1 MAASPPSP
9 DLSFEKKQAKALLK
23 ACRAGDAAALARVRA
38 HLPRKAAGG
47 LRLADAQHVIAR
59 ERGFPSW
66 PKLKAHV
73 ESARP
78 LAERAERLLAA
89 VREGRSAVVERL
101 LRSHPQLARFDI
113 FTASAAGDAGAVA
126 GFLAEDPARAVA
138 THGEEEWPP
147 LAYACASR
155 RHRASERRARELR
168 RVATLLLEAGAS
180 SNSHSVYHEE
190 GGWKAPIS
198 VLYHACM
205 SDHVALAELLL
216 ERGARTD
223 DGESVYHAAQLDRRA
238 CLELLLAHGADLSS
252 AQQPYG
258 NTPLYFLVGHQ
269 DDGGGTTPWFRGL
282 VWLLEHGAD
291 PNVPSGKSAETPLH
305 GLAADGPKVAT
316 ARQLLAHGADPDLP
330 RADGRTPYAIAVRNG
345 NSPVADVLLA
355 AGART
360 DVLEPMDLFLGA
372 CLEADGARA
381 RAALAAHAGLFEAM
395 DERDRG
401 AIVRAAWHGRADA
414 VRLMLDLGFRLDAT
428 DADGATGL
436 HAAAWTGSPDVVKL
450 LLSLGAPVN
459 VRERRFGGSPLGWA
473 AHGSRFG
480 PGTAGAYRVIV
491 DALLDAGADRETAIN
506 SGGVPPEALASRAVA
521 AQLVARGFAPGKGA
535 GG

>member
-1 MAASPPSP
+1 MT
-9 DLSFEKKQAKALLK
+9 AKRRK
-23 ACRAGDAAALARVRA
+23 ARGPGRKPRVAAAR
-38 HLPRKAAGG
+38 
-47 LRLADAQHVIAR
+47 
-59 ERGFPSW
+59 
-66 PKLKAHV
+66 
-73 ESARP
+73 
-78 LAERAERLLAA
+78 LAERADALLAA
-89 VREGRSAVVERL
+89 VREGRSGVVERL
-101 LRSHPQLARFDI
+101 LRSHPQLAGLDI

-126 GFLAEDPARAVA
+126 RLLAGDSSRALA
-138 THGEEEWPP
+138 THGREEWPP

-155 RHRASERRARELR
+155 RHRVSERRARELR
-168 RVATLLLEAGAS
+168 RVVTLLLDAGAGA
-180 SNSHSVYHEE
+180 NSHSIYHEE

-198 VLYHACM
+198 VLYHACI
-205 SDHVALAELLL
+205 SDHAALVELLL

-223 DGESVYHAAQLDRRA
+223 DGESVYHAAQLNRRA

-269 DDGGGTTPWFRGL
+269 DDGGGKASWFKGL

-305 GLAADGPKVAT
+305 GLAAGWPKVAT
-316 ARQLLAHGADPDLP
+316 VRRLLAHGADPNLP
-330 RADGRTPYAIAVRNG
+330 RADGRTPYAIAVRSG
-345 NSPVADVLLA
+345 NARVAELLLA

-360 DVLEPMDLFLGA
+360 DVLEPIDLFLGA
-372 CLEADGARA
+372 CLEADGERA
-381 RAALAAHAGLFEAM
+381 RATLAAHPQLLGAM

-428 DADGATGL
+428 DQDGATPL
-436 HAAAWTGSPDVVKL
+436 HAAAWTGGTEAVKL
-450 LLSLGAPVN
+450 LLTLGASVN

-480 PGTAGAYRVIV
+480 PGTAKAYRVIV
-491 DALLDAGADRETAIN
+491 DALLDAGADRETSIN
-506 SGGVPPEALASRAVA
+506 AGGVPPEALASRAVA
-521 AQLVARGFAPGKGA
+521 AQLVARGFAPGTL
-535 GG
+535 